1 MEKSSMDAGAWVR
14 VSSGGQDEA
23 NQIPDI
29 ERHCAEQGHRITK
42 WYTLNDKSASK
53 GEQQA
58 MLDQVVADMKL
69 GIITT
74 VVCWH
79 SDRMERRGPEALFR
93 LLRQVRDAGGRI
105 ESTKEPLF
113 GTTDLGGEAM
123 TAFGAVIAHQYSVHL
138 AQQVK
143 AGHDRGRANHALT
156 PGGIPWGY
164 VVTGAKYNK
173 TIVPTDEC
181 RTYVPQIFQRCI
193 DGDSCRTIALWLDA
207 EGVKPTRG
215 SQWSETSVWQLLKNM
230 TYTGRRQDEGTLRPD
245 GTPTRKNRHTLTRCE
260 AVISLDTWK
269 RANEA
274 LAKRP
279 GRGPG
284 VNGVLRPKP
293 LLVSLKCARCEDS
306 PMYRIRSGGGMYYRC
321 TGRRPTRQGC
331 GNMIPLEQLD
341 TIVTTH
347 FLTWHERPHKIRTWV
362 EGENWDADIDQIG
375 QDIHELDPVTD
386 PEYALKHA
394 ELIAQLADYQ
404 ERNRKAK
411 PGYWD
416 EIDTH
421 MTEGE
426 YFYQLSEDGRRGY
439 LKASDIRAAKVTD
452 DQGVEGV
459 RLVIDGEERG
469 VFPYP
474 PTRLLHRAG

>member
-1 MEKSSMDAGAWVR
+1 MDAGAWVR

-29 ERHCAEQGHRITK
+29 ERHCTEQGHRITK

-207 EGVKPTRG
+207 EGVKPTPG
-215 SQWSETSVWQLLKNM
+215 SRWSDTSVWQLLKNM
-230 TYTGRRQDEGTLRPD
+230 TYTGRRQDEGTLPPD
-245 GTPTRKNRHTLTRCE
+245 GTPTRKNRRTLTKCE
-260 AVISLDTWK
+260 AVISLDSW
-269 RANEA
+269 N
-274 LAKRP
+274 
-279 GRGPG
+279 
-284 VNGVLRPKP
+284 
-293 LLVSLKCARCEDS
+293 
-306 PMYRIRSGGGMYYRC
+306 
-321 TGRRPTRQGC
+321 
-331 GNMIPLEQLD
+331 
-341 TIVTTH
+341 
-347 FLTWHERPHKIRTWV
+347 
-362 EGENWDADIDQIG
+362 
-375 QDIHELDPVTD
+375 
-386 PEYALKHA
+386 
-394 ELIAQLADYQ
+394 
-404 ERNRKAK
+404 
-411 PGYWD
+411 
-416 EIDTH
+416 
-421 MTEGE
+421 
-426 YFYQLSEDGRRGY
+426 
-439 LKASDIRAAKVTD
+439 
-452 DQGVEGV
+452 
-459 RLVIDGEERG
+459 
-469 VFPYP
+469 
-474 PTRLLHRAG
+474 